1 MLRVYNGGFVDHGQ
15 HRLSLTCLFPHPKI
29 VATMPD
35 APSLIGQSFSH
46 YRILEKLGGGGMGVV
61 YKAEDT
67 RLRRFVALKFLPDDV
82 ARDPQ
87 VLARFQREA
96 QAASALNHAN
106 ICTIYDIGDE
116 SGKAFIAME
125 FLDGQTLKH
134 LIMGRPL
141 DMEVFLDIAAE
152 VADALDAAH
161 SQGIVHRDIKP
172 ANIFIT
178 RRGHAKI
185 LDFGLAKL
193 RAVPGTE
200 SASAIETM
208 ATQGVDPEHLT
219 SPGSTIGTVAY
230 MSPEQVRAKQLDSRS
245 DLFSFGV
252 VLYEMATGQLP
263 FRGESSAVIFESIMN
278 RPPVP
283 PVRLNPDLPAELE
296 RIIRKALEKD
306 RELRYQSA
314 ADLRSDVKRLK
325 RELDSARSSGSIA
338 IANDSSPSGSSQG
351 ASSPSTSSPGTPS
364 PVGAQHAVPQLATT
378 SASTGSL
385 QPAASSGSQA
395 VPAAS
400 SSSHI
405 SNPSTSASASAVTA
419 ASQSAVSPSRSNMW
433 LWAGIAAA
441 VLIVAIAGGL
451 IFTKRTSALTEKD
464 SILLTEFVN
473 TTGDAVFD
481 GTLKQA
487 LATQLEQS
495 PFLNIVPES
504 QIQKA
509 LQYMGRP
516 SGERITSEVGRE
528 ICQRENIKAMMTGSI
543 AGLGSHYVVQ
553 LKAVNSQTGDAI
565 ASEQVEVESKEQVLK
580 GMDRAAT
587 QIRQKLGESLTT
599 VKQFATPL
607 EQATTSS
614 LEALKAYS
622 AGHANHAKLN
632 DHDAI
637 PFFKKAVEIDP
648 NFAMAWAEM
657 GVSQGNE
664 GMSQGS
670 EQSLKKAFDLQERSS
685 DLERFY
691 INGHYFNTIGDLDK
705 SVDTYEQWHKAYPR
719 DSIPMNNLSLIYGAL
734 GQFDKSLASAL
745 DEMRA
750 DPDSIYS
757 YQDLGDGYLN
767 SNRLDEA
774 KSVAEQGLAKVPDA
788 IGSHRQLMDIAF
800 LRGDHAEVERHLA
813 WAKGRPEEQ
822 FVLLAKGF
830 YDFDAGKRKASAQTL
845 AQAQAVS
852 QRLGNNEFSAFIV
865 GLSSYSASIVGD
877 CSSAK
882 ALASASLQLL
892 PDGGNVQPVSVALAT
907 CGDAAKAV
915 QAIQVIAKLQPSDT
929 LLNLVHKPVVSAI
942 IASRQGKHDEA
953 LALLEPA
960 RRVELGVGP
969 GSAPGL
975 VPYTRGLI
983 YLAKKDGLNAA
994 LEFRKIVDRRYRF
1007 VSSPVFSLSQLG
1019 LARAY
1024 ALQGDSA
1031 KARTA
1036 YQDFLAAWKDA
1047 DPDLLPFKEA
1057 KSEYAKLH

>member
-1 MLRVYNGGFVDHGQ
+1 
-15 HRLSLTCLFPHPKI
+15 
-29 VATMPD
+29 MPD
-35 APSLIGQSFSH
+35 APSLIGQSISH
-46 YRILEKLGGGGMGVV
+46 YRIVEKLGGGGMGVV

-67 RLRRFVALKFLPDDV
+67 RLHRFVALKFLPDDV

-116 SGKAFIAME
+116 AGKAFIAME

-134 LIMGRPL
+134 LVMGRPL
-141 DMEVFLDIAAE
+141 DMEVFLDIGIE

-172 ANIFIT
+172 ANIFVT
-178 RRGHAKI
+178 KRGHAKI

-193 RAVPGTE
+193 RAIPAAD

-208 ATQGVDPEHLT
+208 ATQGIDPEHLT

-230 MSPEQVRAKQLDSRS
+230 MSPEQVRAKQLDPRS

-278 RPPVP
+278 RPPVS

-314 ADLRSDVKRLK
+314 ADLRSDLKRLK
-325 RELDSARSSGSIA
+325 RELDSARSSGSVA
-338 IANDSSPSGSSQG
+338 VSPDSGYVPASGSA
-351 ASSPSTSSPGTPS
+351 ASAYV
-364 PVGAQHAVPQLATT
+364 VGAQHAAPQLGNIAPQRQSNSTVVGAN
-378 SASTGSL
+378 SAS
-385 QPAASSGSQA
+385 Q
-395 VPAAS
+395 
-400 SSSHI
+400 I
-405 SNPSTSASASAVTA
+405 
-419 ASQSAVSPSRSNMW
+419 SAVSVQSTRVGPASWSSASPAPRSKTW
-433 LWAGIAAA
+433 LWAGLAAA
-441 VLIVAIAGGL
+441 ALLSAIAGGL
-451 IFTKRTSALTEKD
+451 IFTRRTSALSEKD

-504 QIQKA
+504 KIQQA

-516 SGERITSEVGRE
+516 AGERISSEVGRE

-543 AGLGSHYVVQ
+543 AGIGSHYVVQ
-553 LKAVNSQTGDAI
+553 LRAINTQSGDAI
-565 ASEQVEVESKEQVLK
+565 ATEQVEVDSKEQVLK

-599 VKQFATPL
+599 VQQFATPL

-622 AGHANHAKLN
+622 AGHANHAKLE
-632 DHDAI
+632 DHAAI

-648 NFAMAWAEM
+648 NFAQAWAEL

-664 GMSQGS
+664 GMPKAS
-670 EQSLKKAFDLQERSS
+670 EDSLKKAFDLQSRASEV
-685 DLERFY
+685 ERFY
-691 INGHYFNTIGDLDK
+691 ISGHYFNTIGNLDK
-705 SVDTYEQWHKAYPR
+705 SVETYEQWHKTYPR
-719 DSIPMNNLSLIYGAL
+719 DSIPLNNLALIYGSL
-734 GQFDKSLASAL
+734 GQFDKALASSL
-745 DEMRA
+745 DEMRV
-750 DPDSIYS
+750 DSNSIYS
-757 YQDLGDGYLN
+757 YQDLADAYFNL
-767 SNRLDEA
+767 NRLDEA
-774 KSVAEQGLAKVPDA
+774 KTVAEQGLIKVPDA
-788 IGSHRQLMDIAF
+788 IGSHRQLMDIAYM
-800 LRGDHAEVERHLA
+800 RGDRAEVDRHLA
-813 WAKGRPEEQ
+813 WGKGRPDEM
-822 FVLLAKGF
+822 FLLLGKAF
-830 YDFDAGKRKASAQTL
+830 YEFNAGKRKASAQTL
-845 AQAQAVS
+845 KDAQAVA
-852 QRLGNNEFSAFIV
+852 QKFNNAEFSAFIV
-865 GLSSYSASIVGD
+865 GLSAYSAGLVSD

-882 ALASASLQLL
+882 VLSAASMQQFPGGINLEPASNALAI
-892 PDGGNVQPVSVALAT
+892 
-907 CGDAAKAV
+907 CGESSKAR
-915 QAIQVIAKLQPSDT
+915 QAMDTLVEQYPNDT
-929 LLNLVHKPVVSAI
+929 LLNVIRRPAVLAMIAMHEGKP
-942 IASRQGKHDEA
+942 DEGIR
-953 LALLEPA
+953 LLESA
-960 RRVELGVGP
+960 RRIELGVGP
-969 GSAPGL
+969 GSAPAL
-975 VPYTRGLI
+975 APYMRGLL
-983 YLAKKDGLNAA
+983 YLSKKDGANGAV
-994 LEFRKIVDRRYRF
+994 EFRKITERRY
-1007 VSSPVFSLSQLG
+1007 VYAGSPAFSLSQLG

-1047 DPDLLPFKEA
+1047 DSDLLPLKQA
-1057 KSEYAKLH
+1057 KAEYAKLQ

>member
-1 MLRVYNGGFVDHGQ
+1 
-15 HRLSLTCLFPHPKI
+15 
-29 VATMPD
+29 MPD

-338 IANDSSPSGSSQG
+338 IANDSSPSGSSPG
-351 ASSPSTSSPGTPS
+351 SSSS
-364 PVGAQHAVPQLATT
+364 VGAQHAVPQPATT

-385 QPAASSGSQA
+385 QAAASSGSQA
-395 VPAAS
+395 VPATP

-405 SNPSTSASASAVTA
+405 STSSASASAVTT
-419 ASQSAVSPSRSNMW
+419 ASQSAISSPRSNRW
-433 LWAGIAAA
+433 LWAAIAAA
-441 VLIVAIAGGL
+441 VLIAAIAGGL

-528 ICQRENIKAMMTGSI
+528 ICQRENIKAMMIGSI

-614 LEALKAYS
+614 LDALKAYS

-664 GMSQGS
+664 GMAQGS
-670 EQSLKKAFDLQERSS
+670 EQALKKAFDLQERSS

-813 WAKGRPEEQ
+813 WAKGRSEEP
-822 FVLLAKGF
+822 FALLAKAF
-830 YDFDAGKRKASAQTL
+830 YEFNAGKRKASSQTL
-845 AQAQAVS
+845 AQAQAAS
-852 QRLGNNEFSAFIV
+852 QKLGNPEFSAFIA
-865 GLSSYSASIVGD
+865 GLSAYAASIIGD

-882 ALASASLQLL
+882 SLASISLQFL
-892 PDGGNVQPVSVALAT
+892 PNGENVPPVSVALAG
-907 CGDAAKAV
+907 CGDSSKAT
-915 QAIQVIAKLQPSDT
+915 QAIEAVAKQRPGDT
-929 LLNLVHKPVVSAI
+929 LLNLIHKPVVSAI

-1047 DPDLLPFKEA
+1047 DPDLLPLKEA
-1057 KSEYAKLH
+1057 KSEYAKLQ